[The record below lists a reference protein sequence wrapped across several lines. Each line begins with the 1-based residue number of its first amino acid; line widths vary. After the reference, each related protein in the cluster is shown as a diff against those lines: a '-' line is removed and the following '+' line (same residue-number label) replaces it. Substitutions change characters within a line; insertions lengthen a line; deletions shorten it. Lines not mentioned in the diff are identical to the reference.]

1 MIITIVFLDGFDFN
15 SGVIGAL
22 AALLMIA
29 LNIPA
34 GATVV
39 YVIDRIADTF
49 VGVLVAI
56 GVNRFASPQNKK
68 EGINLLLFAIIYDVL
83 AKPK

>member
-1 MIITIVFLDGFDFN
+1 
-15 SGVIGAL
+15 
-22 AALLMIA
+22 MIA

-56 GVNRFASPQNKK
+56 GVNRFASPQTKK
-68 EGINLLLFAIIYDVL
+68 KA
-83 AKPK
+83 